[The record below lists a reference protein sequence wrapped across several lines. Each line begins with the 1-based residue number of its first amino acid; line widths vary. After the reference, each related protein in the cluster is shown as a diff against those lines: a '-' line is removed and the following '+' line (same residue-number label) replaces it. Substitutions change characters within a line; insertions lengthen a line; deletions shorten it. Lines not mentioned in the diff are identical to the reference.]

1 MSQSLSR
8 AAGRS
13 LQLILGIWGM
23 LGTPWGHCA
32 GDTSPFPSQAAG
44 GWPQL
49 LAYPMDNRCIGDRQ
63 QMGHTTV
70 AHPGHRGHKEEM
82 SPSPSH
88 KAAWRPGPW
97 LGVKTT
103 GTLGTCWGYNRGVPR
118 RARSRWLR
126 TPTHPGD
133 KGQLED
139 MLELCYHTGDTALLG
154 MHPNPCPCP
163 QLTMGMRA
171 TW

>member
-82 SPSPSH
+82 SPPLSH

-103 GTLGTCWGYNRGVPR
+103 GTLGACWGYNKDTTEVSPEGLEADGYGHQLILGTRDNLKTCWSYATTLGILLCWGHTPIPVPVP
-118 RARSRWLR
+118 SLPW
-126 TPTHPGD
+126 G
-133 KGQLED
+133 
-139 MLELCYHTGDTALLG
+139 
-154 MHPNPCPCP
+154 
-163 QLTMGMRA
+163 
-171 TW
+171 